1 MRSKGEAMKKSSFKI
16 FLLTFLTALVFGF
29 TIQANAGEKADLKNA
44 EIILQSP
51 QTVYTYSG
59 NEIRPSVAY
68 VICNGVTLS
77 KSEYVIS
84 YQSNINVGEAKV
96 VVNASDSSANYYGSA
111 SKSFTITPKSIENAN
126 VYLTYTKMTYWGTT
140 CTPGVA
146 GASVD
151 GISLIYGKDYLVEYE
166 NNINPGKAYVK
177 LNGYGNFTGSVKKS
191 FIINPATV
199 SSVVQ
204 SESKTDSVTLNWYP
218 QPGISEY
225 RIYEKTD
232 NGYEYLTKSKESCI
246 TIKKLNP
253 SSVYT
258 YRIRAVKEID
268 SKNYAGD
275 YSAEICAVTVPS
287 RVNLIDVTKS
297 KKDSKVNWKKVTCS
311 KYEILYCKNKNFSGD
326 VKVKIVSSKDSSA
339 VIKGIAKTK
348 YYFKIRA
355 IKTFNGVD
363 YYGDFSSVQS
373 NIFSHKYATYKTYY
387 SAVPNR
393 VNNLRLACKKID
405 GTVLEP
411 GETFS
416 FDAVVGQRT
425 KERGFKKAHVFSGP
439 NSGAEGYGGGVCQ
452 VASTIFN
459 TALLANMKIDLRY
472 QHVQRVGYVPLGRDA
487 AISWGANNF
496 KFTNNTKYPIKISAK
511 LSNKSNKQA
520 GNITITFY
528 TSENVNPKKV
538 SLKVTQ
544 KNKTFTLKRYVN
556 GKCNYTTK
564 STY

>member
-1 MRSKGEAMKKSSFKI
+1 MNKSSFKI
-16 FLLTFLTALVFGF
+16 FLFTFLSTLVFAF

-44 EIILQSP
+44 EIILQSA
-51 QTVYTYSG
+51 QTVYTYNA
-59 NEIRPSVAY
+59 NEIKPEVAY
-68 VICNGVTLS
+68 VICNGQTLS
-77 KSEYVIS
+77 RSEYDIS
-84 YQSNINVGEAKV
+84 YQSNINAGDARVIVSAKDT
-96 VVNASDSSANYYGSA
+96 SLNYFGTA
-111 SKSFTITPKSIENAN
+111 SKSFKIIPKSIENAN
-126 VYLTYTKMTYWGTT
+126 VYLTDTKMTYWGAT

-146 GASVD
+146 GASID
-151 GISLIYGKDYLVEYE
+151 GISLIYGKDYSVEYE

-177 LNGYGNFTGSVKKS
+177 LNGCGNFTGTVKKS
-191 FIINPATV
+191 FIINPAAI

-204 SESKTDSVTLNWYP
+204 TVSKTDSLTLNWYP
-218 QPGISEY
+218 QPGITEY
-225 RIYEKTD
+225 RIYKKTD
-232 NGYEYLTKSKESCI
+232 NGYEYLTKAKESCV
-246 TIKKLNP
+246 TIKKLSP

-258 YRIRAVKEID
+258 YKIRAIKEVD

-275 YSAEICAVTVPS
+275 YSPEFSAVTIPS
-287 RVNLIDVTKS
+287 KVNLIDVTKS
-297 KKDSKVNWKKVTCS
+297 KNDSKVNWKKVNCT

-326 VKVKIVSSKDSSA
+326 IKVKIVSSKNSST

-355 IKTFNGVD
+355 IKTYNGVD
-363 YYGDFSSVQS
+363 YYGDFSTVQS
-373 NIFSHKYATYKTYY
+373 NIFSHKYASYKTYY

-411 GETFS
+411 GEVFS

-459 TALLANMKIDLRY
+459 TALLANMKINLRY

-520 GNITITFY
+520 GNIIITFY

-538 SLKVTQ
+538 RLKVTQ